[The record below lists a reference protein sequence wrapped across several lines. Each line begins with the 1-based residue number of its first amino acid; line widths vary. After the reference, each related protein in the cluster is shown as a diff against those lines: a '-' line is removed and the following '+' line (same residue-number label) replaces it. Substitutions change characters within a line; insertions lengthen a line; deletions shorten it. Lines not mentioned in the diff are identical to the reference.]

1 MLPFWSG
8 YFPTTPEPNTEN
20 KGLFHDRVELNQPQN
35 QEVNLPLCI
44 KWTLIGFGNTA
55 GGICLLIALAA
66 IIGNCMIKSGAAE
79 RIVRELLSFF
89 GPQKAGIVLLC
100 SGFLLSIPVF
110 FDTVFFLL
118 IPLARSMAMRLGGRY
133 LYFVI
138 AMAGAGAITHSMVPP
153 TPGPLLIA
161 EYLNLDLGIAILS
174 GLAASIPIA
183 IMVLWVSGYLNSKF
197 DFPMREVAGIKNE
210 DLQNIIK
217 KSDSELPSLFLSI
230 LPIILPIILISG
242 LSLLTKVILEIPSL
256 FDLKE
261 SILASTPTEY

>member
-1 MLPFWSG
+1 MINTIIANSQQFGNWPLWTLLLSAIWVVLAITKFKLHPFLSLMSAAILVGLLSG
-8 YFPTTPEPNTEN
+8 PLPEPNTEN

-153 TPGPLLIA
+153 RL
-161 EYLNLDLGIAILS
+161 
-174 GLAASIPIA
+174 
-183 IMVLWVSGYLNSKF
+183 VRF
-197 DFPMREVAGIKNE
+197 
-210 DLQNIIK
+210 
-217 KSDSELPSLFLSI
+217 
-230 LPIILPIILISG
+230 
-242 LSLLTKVILEIPSL
+242 
-256 FDLKE
+256 
-261 SILASTPTEY
+261 